1 MTSSPLEP
9 GAPEPS
15 TSSRVSGFVSDLAVF
30 WRALSALL
38 CIAFMLWIFVSWSK
52 YSTHY
57 AQSSDVWRVGGTH
70 LIEITLIPED
80 VRNLAC
86 SSDKEFDGLRC
97 GFHRDGSAF
106 GSSGADDETTIRPY
120 NTVKNELFLA
130 SGLWSSATMRGPVM
144 PKERFSIT
152 CNYSIVGVTKSVSL
166 RWGPT
171 AAFGPVQTSVPVGRL
186 SNCVFPQ

>member
-1 MTSSPLEP
+1 VSS
-9 GAPEPS
+9 
-15 TSSRVSGFVSDLAVF
+15 FVADLAIF
-30 WRALSALL
+30 WRALSVLL
-38 CIAFMLWIFVSWSK
+38 FIFAVLWLVVSWGK
-52 YSTHY
+52 YSTRY

-70 LIEITLIPED
+70 LIEITLIPQD
-80 VRNLAC
+80 VHNLAC
-86 SSDKEFDGLRC
+86 SSDNEFDGLRC
-97 GFHRDGSAF
+97 GFHRNGAPFGSA
-106 GSSGADDETTIRPY
+106 GSDDETTMRPY

-130 SGLWSSATMRGPVM
+130 AGLWSSATMRGTI

-171 AAFGPVQTSVPVGRL
+171 APFGPVQASVPVGRL

>member
-1 MTSSPLEP
+1 MTSTPREP
-9 GAPEPS
+9 GAPES
-15 TSSRVSGFVSDLAVF
+15 TMPARVSGFISDLSVF

-38 CIAFMLWIFVSWSK
+38 FIGFVVWLFASFGK
-52 YSTHY
+52 YSTKY

-86 SSDKEFDGLRC
+86 SSDAEYDGLRC
-97 GFHRDGSAF
+97 GFHRNGSPF
-106 GSSGADDETTIRPY
+106 GSSGSDDATTIRPY

-130 SGLWSSATMRGPVM
+130 AGLWSSEAMKRGM
-144 PKERFSIT
+144 PRERFSIT

-171 AAFGPVQTSVPVGRL
+171 ASFGPVQTSVPVGRL

>member
-1 MTSSPLEP
+1 MTSSEREP
-9 GAPEPS
+9 GVEEQPPPAK
-15 TSSRVSGFVSDLAVF
+15 VSGFVADLTMVWHAC
-30 WRALSALL
+30 SALL
-38 CIAFMLWIFVSWSK
+38 LIGFVLWLFVSWGK
-52 YSTHY
+52 YSTRY

-86 SSDKEFDGLRC
+86 SSDNTFDGLHC
-97 GFHRDGSAF
+97 GYHRNGTPF
-106 GSSGADDETTIRPY
+106 GSSGSDDESTIRPY

-130 SGLWSSATMRGPVM
+130 AGLWSSPEMRKGL
-144 PKERFSIT
+144 PKERFSVT
-152 CNYSIVGVTKSVSL
+152 CNYSIVGVTRSVAL

-171 AAFGPVQTSVPVGRL
+171 APFGPVQTSVPVGRL

>member
-1 MTSSPLEP
+1 MPT
-9 GAPEPS
+9 
-15 TSSRVSGFVSDLAVF
+15 RVSGFISDLSVF

-38 CIAFMLWIFVSWSK
+38 CIGFVLWLFVSWNK
-52 YSTHY
+52 YSTHF

-86 SSDKEFDGLRC
+86 SSDTEFSGLRC
-97 GFHRDGSAF
+97 GFHRNGSPFGSA
-106 GSSGADDETTIRPY
+106 GSDDEITLRPY
-120 NTVKNELFLA
+120 NTVKNELFLTA
-130 SGLWSSATMRGPVM
+130 GLWSSPVM
-144 PKERFSIT
+144 RQGLPKERFSIT
-152 CNYSIVGVTKSVSL
+152 CNYTIVGVTRSVSL

-171 AAFGPVQTSVPVGRL
+171 APFGPVQTSVPVGRL